1 MAAGCGTPIRGPWAG
16 LETCEL
22 PPVGGGRALWPCSG
36 RARKR
41 PEPVRAALCGPGR
54 ARAAPTM
61 ARQAPVPGGDGLA
74 RARAAPA
81 QARPGWP
88 REIKWGCWL
97 GGIRPPQRR
106 YPAAIPG
113 PPIVTKEASIQARAV
128 LMGWRG
134 PRPGA
139 ARRRGQGGR
148 GRALQW
154 RAAAEG
160 VGV

>member
-1 MAAGCGTPIRGPWAG
+1 MGAGCGTPIRGPWAG

-74 RARAAPA
+74 RARAAA
-81 QARPGWP
+81 GMATRDQVGLLA
-88 REIKWGCWL
+88 
-97 GGIRPPQRR
+97 RR
-106 YPAAIPG
+106 YPAATAE
-113 PPIVTKEASIQARAV
+113 VS
-128 LMGWRG
+128 
-134 PRPGA
+134 
-139 ARRRGQGGR
+139 GR
-148 GRALQW
+148 HI
-154 RAAAEG
+154 RAADCIKRG
-160 VGV
+160 INLSS

>member
-1 MAAGCGTPIRGPWAG
+1 
-16 LETCEL
+16 
-22 PPVGGGRALWPCSG
+22 
-36 RARKR
+36 
-41 PEPVRAALCGPGR
+41 
-54 ARAAPTM
+54 M

-81 QARPGWP
+81 QARPGWT

-106 YPAAIPG
+106 CPAAIPG
-113 PPIVTKEASIQARAV
+113 PPIVTKEASIQARAFF
-128 LMGWRG
+128 MGWRG
-134 PRPGA
+134 PGRA
-139 ARRRGQGGR
+139 RARRRGQGGR